1 MESITIGK
9 KVQFIDLYAFL
20 NCTNLKA
27 VNIKDL
33 SAWCGIQFGFQSEDE
48 LNRTSNP
55 LSYAQHLYLN
65 GEEIKDLVIPNDISS
80 INDYAFYGGSGFTS
94 IEIPNNVTKIG
105 RHAFKGCSGATELT
119 ISSNLE
125 DLEWGV
131 FFGCSRLKNVYCL
144 PEKKTFIWTVAF
156 DISDIEHI
164 ILYVPKDLVGIYMK
178 EEPWNKFKEVK
189 PVLP

>member
-1 MESITIGK
+1 MKKRIIGA
-9 KVQFIDLYAFL
+9 LYVISL
-20 NCTNLKA
+20 
-27 VNIKDL
+27 
-33 SAWCGIQFGFQSEDE
+33 FG
-48 LNRTSNP
+48 
-55 LSYAQHLYLN
+55 LSYFLFDGDLF
-65 GEEIKDLVIPNDISS
+65 ELVIILWLCVA
-80 INDYAFYGGSGFTS
+80 YA
-94 IEIPNNVTKIG
+94 
-105 RHAFKGCSGATELT
+105 ELT